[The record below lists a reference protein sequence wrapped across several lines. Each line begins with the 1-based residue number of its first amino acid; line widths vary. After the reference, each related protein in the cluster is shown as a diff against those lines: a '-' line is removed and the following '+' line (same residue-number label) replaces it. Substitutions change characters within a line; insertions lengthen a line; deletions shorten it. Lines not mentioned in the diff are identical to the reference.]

1 MLARLRAWWDRRR
14 GHGIRGLVRGGPEDP
29 DAGVREPRRPRT
41 PSLSG
46 AVALE
51 EPRDDGPA

>member
-14 GHGIRGLVRGGPEDP
+14 GKGIFAPFGRRDDDAG
-29 DAGVREPRRPRT
+29 AGVREPRRPKQ

-46 AVALE
+46 AVALD
-51 EPRDDGPA
+51 EPRDDRDL

>member
-1 MLARLRAWWDRRR
+1 MLRRLRAWWDRRR
-14 GHGIRGLVRGGPEDP
+14 REGILAVFRNGPD
-29 DAGVREPRRPRT
+29 DSSGSGVREPRRPKQ

-51 EPRDDGPA
+51 EHHDDT